1 MCIRDRYNKCKYK
14 YHKFPAI
21 GYPMFYSSYSYF
33 YMEYDKNSGK
43 VKENQSNDK
52 YSMVC
57 NTSDSNGD
65 SAHAGEW
72 FSMGI

>member
-1 MCIRDRYNKCKYK
+1 
-14 YHKFPAI
+14 
-21 GYPMFYSSYSYF
+21 MFYSSYSYF